1 MNKTPIVA
9 IDFDNTI
16 TLDVALWQDII
27 GRFQAHH
34 WTPIVV
40 TARRHTLE
48 NAKEIQKTIGFLP
61 ILFTDMKPK
70 RQYAKEKGYS
80 VDVWIDDQPER
91 I

>member
-48 NAKEIQKTIGFLP
+48 NAKE
-61 ILFTDMKPK
+61 
-70 RQYAKEKGYS
+70 KGYS